1 MTILKIK
8 KRTLVITHDLLM
20 SVLAWLFPWFA
31 RFNFSFPFDNWEKSF
46 LIIPIIILLQLFI
59 FQRFRLYRGLWR
71 FASIPDLLSIVRASI
86 TSAICITLI
95 CFMAFRLEGIPRS
108 ILILYPFFLIFFLG
122 APRIAYRVWRDHTFN
137 INTISNK

>member
-86 TSAICITLI
+86 TSAICMRSVCIFCNKVPKTIDGGAYIKGLRA
-95 CFMAFRLEGIPRS
+95 AFKLKSLAEPKPWLKAKSLR
-108 ILILYPFFLIFFLG
+108 
-122 APRIAYRVWRDHTFN
+122 
-137 INTISNK
+137 